1 MALIHNLSLF
11 ISKNPVVRNDFHLRM
26 KTPIFKLDRDVLT
39 LSNKVKITHIL
50 PKEIERTKGKTEQVT
65 ATLLPKT
72 AFIQRKIM
80 LNTTGEVMKVP
91 YEINIARHDDS
102 YMTTFHFLDKNTK
115 KEIGYVKIIDW
126 RKAPSVV
133 QQYNFS
139 FSRLLEDFPK
149 QGIVGDRISIDFL
162 QNNFEDTFS
171 GIGKLADKLAVE
183 YCLKNGIKP
192 NITSVA
198 DYNSHA
204 AHYMRGRRFFEIS
217 KQDPDIDAY
226 EFKKTYR
233 TLDPNKVIA
242 ERIKNTPKGQRVDTR
257 DLCGLYMYMPENIIN
272 KYIKEI
278 KENPLL
284 G

>member
-80 LNTTGEVMKVP
+80 LNKTGEVMKVP

>member
-80 LNTTGEVMKVP
+80 LNKTGEVMKVP

-226 EFKKTYR
+226 EFKKTYG

>member
-226 EFKKTYR
+226 EFKKTYG

>member
-1 MALIHNLSLF
+1 M
-11 ISKNPVVRNDFHLRM
+11 
-26 KTPIFKLDRDVLT
+26 
-39 LSNKVKITHIL
+39 
-50 PKEIERTKGKTEQVT
+50 
-65 ATLLPKT
+65 
-72 AFIQRKIM
+72 
-80 LNTTGEVMKVP
+80 
-91 YEINIARHDDS
+91 
-102 YMTTFHFLDKNTK
+102 
-115 KEIGYVKIIDW
+115 
-126 RKAPSVV
+126 
-133 QQYNFS
+133 
-139 FSRLLEDFPK
+139 
-149 QGIVGDRISIDFL
+149 

-217 KQDPDIDAY
+217 KHDPDIDAY
-226 EFKKTYR
+226 EFKKTYG